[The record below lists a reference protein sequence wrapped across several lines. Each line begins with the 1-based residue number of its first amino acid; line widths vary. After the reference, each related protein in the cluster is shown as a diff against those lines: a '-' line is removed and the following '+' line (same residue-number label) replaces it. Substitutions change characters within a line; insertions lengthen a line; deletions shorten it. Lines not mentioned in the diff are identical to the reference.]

1 MREIVP
7 GILAWSRFS
16 QAHGYDFNGTLLL
29 EPAGNLCVD
38 PVEPSDEEM
47 ERLVA
52 EGVERVLLTNRNHTR
67 AANRVRE
74 LTGAS
79 VEIHASDADYARKQG
94 VGIDSTLEVTGRV
107 GPFTL
112 VGVPGKSPGEI
123 ALYDPARGL
132 LIVGDA
138 LIGHPAGRLSLL
150 PDRVVDDPPR
160 LRASVRRLL
169 DLQFDTLIVGD
180 GTSIPSGA
188 RRALSELVRSLPSE

>member
-1 MREIVP
+1 MRELAP

-16 QAHGYDFNGTLLL
+16 PAHGYDFNGTLILD
-29 EPAGNLCVD
+29 PGGNLCVD
-38 PVEPSDEEM
+38 PVEPSDEEA
-47 ERLVA
+47 ERLVG
-52 EGVERVLLTNRNHTR
+52 ESVDRILLTNRNHTR

-94 VGIDSTLEVTGRV
+94 VGIDATLEVSGRV

-123 ALYDPARGL
+123 ALHDPSRRL

-150 PDRVVDDPPR
+150 PDRVVDDPAR

-169 DLQFDTLIVGD
+169 EIDFDAIVVGD
-180 GTSIPSGA
+180 GAFIASGA
-188 RRALSELVRSLPSE
+188 REALRELVRSLPPE

>member
-1 MREIVP
+1 MRELAP

-29 EPAGNLCVD
+29 DPAGNLCVD

-52 EGVERVLLTNRNHTR
+52 EGVERILLTNRNHTR

-79 VEIHASDADYARKQG
+79 VEIHASDADSARKQG
-94 VGIDSTLEVTGRV
+94 VGIDVTLEVTGRV

-123 ALYDPARGL
+123 ALHDPGRGL

-160 LRASVRRLL
+160 LRDSVRRLL
-169 DLQFDTLIVGD
+169 DLEFDMLIVGD
-180 GTSIPSGA
+180 GVSIPSGA
-188 RRALSELVRSLPSE
+188 RQALSALVRSLPPE